1 MIASPNAQI
10 HTATSYSGFVTEAA
24 ALIASAGQDR
34 AFTVSYIDITGFK
47 KFNDHYG
54 FSAGDRLLSDLSAQL
69 KTMRRTVLCSRVFSD
84 HFLRLAQY
92 DPAADTMAQLVE
104 NMEQTLCA
112 LEDRIARQYP
122 DCSIS
127 FSCGYCRIEGGQT
140 GLIQAMDDAN
150 LARKEAKALGRTR
163 AVWFDLSLREKL
175 AERERLEVEI
185 RSGLRNEQFTFFLQ
199 PKVDLHTG
207 AIVGAEALA
216 RWNRPDGK
224 QVLPDQFIPL
234 MEESDLILSLDQ
246 LIFRQVCDYLRTRLT
261 QEKPVVPIS
270 VNMSRRHLHHADFA
284 DILNRLARDRN
295 IPPYLLEIELTETV
309 LLNDPAE
316 AKDAVAK
323 LRAYGYR
330 VSIDD
335 FGSGYTSMNLWRDL
349 DFDVVKLD
357 KSYILDRPDRG
368 EALRNDIVVTSI
380 SYISR
385 QFNTPLLCEGPETA
399 EQCAH
404 MEALGCDIAQGYFFS
419 PPVEPARF
427 DLLLEAGSFDL
438 PYQSG
443 WDRLPQYSH
452 QEITALQG
460 GREVLDLA
468 GCAMLVIGE
477 PGSEEKC
484 RDAVEKLEE
493 IGVDAAW
500 ETDYQAAVS
509 LAAQKRAAGRPF
521 SMAFLPYKML
531 RFDRTLTGEQL
542 KRDLGGDT
550 LWLLGLK
557 PDEQE
562 LFEEIKQKGFK
573 YTISLPLFRM
583 SLYRKI
589 TGMLGQG
596 ESISGGLAGE
606 LKGMRLLV
614 VEDNAVNLEIA
625 VEMLSGLMGAA
636 VDTARNGE
644 EGCTRFLDAPEDTY
658 DVILMD
664 LQMPVLGGL
673 DAARRIRES
682 IHPQA
687 ASIPIIALTANAFEE
702 DRREALEAG
711 MNGFV
716 PKPIDFAVLA
726 KEIGRVRREGRCL
739 RLLLAEDNELNR
751 EIAAELI
758 RADGQQVD
766 AVENGHQALEAYL
779 NAPDGTYDA
788 ILLDLRMPVMDGF
801 EAAAA
806 IRSSQRKSAGS
817 IPVFAF
823 TSSSEDEVRSEAAR
837 AGFGAVL
844 TKPINMEQLRGLL
857 G

>member
-185 RSGLRNEQFTFFLQ
+185 RSGLRNEQFSFFLQ

-216 RWNRPDGK
+216 RWDRPDGK

-246 LIFRQVCDYLRTRLT
+246 LIFRLVCDYLRTRLT

-427 DLLLEAGSFDL
+427 DLLLEAGSFAL

-468 GCAMLVIGE
+468 GCAMLVIRPDSRRSGAWHWADLNQAAAELYGFPDRDTVLRQNFDPINDFVDPQDLPRVNAPLTAAPTGE
-477 PGSEEKC
+477 PSPVSFRMTSASRTVHYVTGTVRWASSERGGPFCLITLLDDTLRHETLG
-484 RDAVEKLEE
+484 AKLELADTVE
-493 IGVDAAW
+493 ALPTSVFHLTIGPDRVLSFQLLSFRLQNLLRFTPLEYKLLYKAHQEWRLLPEEEREPVERQILSAAR
-500 ETDYQAAVS
+500 EHAPISLVFHAISKHGPLYRLSLLASYLQTDPSGACVY
-509 LAAQKRAAGRPF
+509 AGTLTDVTPAEERDLPSPF
-521 SMAFLPYKML
+521 PPPDLWSYDYEVNTLFLPSS
-531 RFDRTLTGEQL
+531 EHA
-542 KRDLGGDT
+542 
-550 LWLLGLK
+550 
-557 PDEQE
+557 
-562 LFEEIKQKGFK
+562 
-573 YTISLPLFRM
+573 S
-583 SLYRKI
+583 
-589 TGMLGQG
+589 
-596 ESISGGLAGE
+596 GLALEGLNQLSLE
-606 LKGMRLLV
+606 DFLARGM
-614 VEDNAVNLEIA
+614 I
-625 VEMLSGLMGAA
+625 
-636 VDTARNGE
+636 
-644 EGCTRFLDAPEDTY
+644 APEDQGAY
-658 DVILMD
+658 
-664 LQMPVLGGL
+664 L
-673 DAARRIRES
+673 DMYRRIAAGAPVAES
-682 IHPQA
+682 QVRARQA
-687 ASIPIIALTANAFEE
+687 GGGYAPFRLTCRPSAWN
-702 DRREALEAG
+702 
-711 MNGFV
+711 
-716 PKPIDFAVLA
+716 
-726 KEIGRVRREGRCL
+726 
-739 RLLLAEDNELNR
+739 
-751 EIAAELI
+751 
-758 RADGQQVD
+758 ADGVP
-766 AVENGHQALEAYL
+766 VELVGVATPL
-779 NAPDGTYDA
+779 
-788 ILLDLRMPVMDGF
+788 
-801 EAAAA
+801 
-806 IRSSQRKSAGS
+806 
-817 IPVFAF
+817 
-823 TSSSEDEVRSEAAR
+823 
-837 AGFGAVL
+837 
-844 TKPINMEQLRGLL
+844 
-857 G
+857 